1 MQLAATVLTYEFCLE
16 VCTMRVIASAP
27 FLVCRAFLV
36 TWLLLVPFAFVAG
49 LGFVA
54 IPTSLVIGYE
64 LLGYEA
70 SHILSL

>member
-1 MQLAATVLTYEFCLE
+1 
-16 VCTMRVIASAP
+16 
-27 FLVCRAFLV
+27 
-36 TWLLLVPFAFVAG
+36 VPFAFVVG

-54 IPTSLVIGYE
+54 IPISLVIGYE